1 VPDVRPSNT
10 VVRLV
15 LTIILA
21 LGALPG
27 LAGANNAIH
36 EPPNSAASFRN
47 VILAAAR
54 ERPTRANLAFQSA
67 DSSAGVLDASTTF
80 VERGVDAPSVE
91 RVAVKLPAVAAAW
104 DWKPPK
110 STIEGEASFY
120 SNGTTAM
127 RLPRGTTVVI
137 CGKADCIERV
147 INDYGPTEATGRIVD
162 LYKPDFFK
170 ICGCPSWSGT
180 TQVTIR
186 VY

>member
-1 VPDVRPSNT
+1 MPDVRPSNT

-27 LAGANNAIH
+27 LAGSNSSIP
-36 EPPNSAASFRN
+36 EPPTSAASFRN
-47 VILAAAR
+47 VILAAAH
-54 ERPTRANLAFQSA
+54 ERPIRATLAFQSA
-67 DSSAGVLDASTTF
+67 DSSAGVIDASTTF
-80 VERGVDAPSVE
+80 VEVQADAPDVD

-110 STIEGEASFY
+110 STVEGEASFY

-147 INDYGPTEATGRIVD
+147 VNDYGPSEATGRVID
-162 LYKPDFFK
+162 LYKPDFFA

-180 TQVTIR
+180 AAVTIR
-186 VY
+186 IY

>member
-1 VPDVRPSNT
+1 M
-10 VVRLV
+10 RLV

-27 LAGANNAIH
+27 LAGANSSLP

-54 ERPTRANLAFQSA
+54 ERPTRANLAFEPA

-80 VERGVDAPSVE
+80 VERGADAPNVD

-147 INDYGPTEATGRIVD
+147 INDYGPAASTGRVID
-162 LYKPDFFK
+162 MYKPDFFA
-170 ICGCPSWSGT
+170 ICGCAWYAGL
-180 TQVTIR
+180 TQVTVK
-186 VY
+186 VYGVP

>member
-27 LAGANNAIH
+27 LAGANSLPP

-54 ERPTRANLAFQSA
+54 ERPTRANLAFEPA
-67 DSSAGVLDASTTF
+67 DSSAGLLDASTTF
-80 VERGVDAPSVE
+80 VERGVDAPNVD
-91 RVAVKLPAVAAAW
+91 RVAVKLPAVTAAW

-110 STIEGEASFY
+110 STVEGEASFY

-127 RLPRGTTVVI
+127 RLPRGTTVVV

-147 INDYGPTEATGRIVD
+147 INDYGPTEATGRVID

-170 ICGCPSWSGT
+170 ICGCPSWSGVID
-180 TQVTIR
+180 VT
-186 VY
+186 VYVY

>member
-1 VPDVRPSNT
+1 M
-10 VVRLV
+10 RLV

-27 LAGANNAIH
+27 LAGSNSSIH
-36 EPPNSAASFRN
+36 EPPPSAASFRN

-54 ERPTRANLAFQSA
+54 ERPIRATLAFQSA

-80 VERGVDAPSVE
+80 VEVQADAPDVT

-110 STIEGEASFY
+110 SIVEGEASFY

-147 INDYGPTEATGRIVD
+147 INDYGPTEATGRVID
-162 LYKPDFFK
+162 LYKPDFFA
-170 ICGCPSWSGT
+170 ICGCPSYAGT
-180 TQVTIR
+180 TQVT
-186 VY
+186 VYVY